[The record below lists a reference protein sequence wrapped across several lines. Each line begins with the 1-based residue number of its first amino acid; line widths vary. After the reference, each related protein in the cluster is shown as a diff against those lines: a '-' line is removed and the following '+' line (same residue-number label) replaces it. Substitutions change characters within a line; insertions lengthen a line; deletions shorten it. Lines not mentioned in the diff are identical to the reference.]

1 MCAMNMGLQI
11 VTPDW
16 VKDSVKAGNL
26 QEEADYQVD
35 DSESEAKWG
44 FSVSDSL
51 TSARDSIIA
60 VNKNRHQ
67 GTLLQ
72 GYEVFITKNT
82 GPSKSVL
89 KDIIESAGGKVSFE
103 FIEKSSNR

>member
-1 MCAMNMGLQI
+1 
-11 VTPDW
+11 